1 MNTARSPK
9 KTMASWVADLEQ
21 GTAAR
26 RPDDGGRFGATARVS
41 PAKSKTHPPRRPPPF
56 HTFPDP
62 APQPVP
68 PRLSG
73 NKSPGKRPRGA
84 AGDAEDAAVSARA
97 GPTKPASGR
106 SAEPKRTQTLDK
118 NMESIVEDRPFRAD
132 VVSRADARLT
142 DARAA
147 SSLWDRVE
155 TAVESCS
162 VALDDAAAATE
173 SDAHPDPAAGTP
185 GFGRTSNA
193 AYGAGSAAAGSRGSN
208 VSNATRK
215 KRVTRAASKIRM
227 ARNELRGLRSAFDEL
242 RDFATATQ
250 AALFRAR
257 RTENDLRSTAGY
269 AEETTARLKRTSQA
283 HKQAQMT
290 AKQLGEALDAANAHI
305 ADLSAKLRSAEA
317 EASEVSEARAIRE
330 RALTALERVEKAESA
345 NVRHKEAV
353 AKLTADNMV
362 FLMRLKESETELRD
376 ARAEADSMRVEL
388 EESRGAWF
396 DKARRDVERVVQNA
410 MRRAESADAALE
422 AEIAQGE
429 KRAKEWAEENARLRA
444 VAAQNESLAETTTR
458 AAAALDEAAEAGRL
472 NDLALRDSRR
482 REFDALNAQKA
493 ATAAMAAAREEMG
506 VLKQR
511 MAMMAAALE
520 DQKRV
525 SEGLVEKARTSVAA
539 LATQQQINA
548 GVMRLKNDAEWRM
561 LEMRAAF
568 ERAGLE
574 APRIE
579 ERHER
584 DEHASDVKTLSTP
597 RLAGRPGPAEK
608 NGGVNHSALSPLPAP
623 NDFGLDTPMPISP
636 ETLARATEEA
646 MRLAGVP
653 ARAPVA
659 ESVAAALEEYRREF
673 AFSPE
678 KKPAEKTSPAPKK
691 SPPRRSPAKPP
702 GSRAEKGELP
712 ARARAG
718 MSTTAAPLVANSRH
732 GNVYG
737 AAEAKANPADPA
749 DPARN
754 PKRLFR
760 DARDAFAGEN
770 RSPSSR
776 AKNEAKHPTSPVS
789 VSPAASPSRAAASPS
804 FRGTATAKGP
814 AWGASPAKGKFR
826 EDRAA
831 ADAVADARRASAE
844 WSRAQARSYS
854 SKKSR
859 QEAPDAPPSPDP
871 GHADVGSQG
880 SHFHAAY
887 APLPSEPPGT
897 HVGFAAENQTI
908 LSRGENPRSPKEHVS
923 FRASMATAASNAR
936 RRVDMDH
943 GSQTVGPVVPVALP
957 VSGEPFAGS
966 RADEFAGG
974 DAVGDAVVPEEVFL
988 RAAERGTSA
997 KHTRAKEVVVDDTA
1011 AFEDGW
1017 IGGRPAVSSRANAGD
1032 AGGMTR
1038 VASRASA
1045 ATVSD
1050 SDDDDDA
1057 RENKKRRAAGSLT
1070 APREDDSRRAGSS
1083 EEASDSAPEFFF
1095 DFGIAAEHEA
1105 AMTRL
1110 LGPGPRGQGYGQDY
1124 GATRRV
1130 SPRRRTEAES
1140 RNSRT
1145 TNEEEEDAVEI
1156 DIDARAGAVSF
1167 SNALPRI
1174 R

>member
-26 RPDDGGRFGATARVS
+26 HPDDGGRFGATARVS

-73 NKSPGKRPRGA
+73 NKSPGKRPRGG
-84 AGDAEDAAVSARA
+84 AGDAENAAVSKRA
-97 GPTKPASGR
+97 GPSKIPSSGR
-106 SAEPKRTQTLDK
+106 SAEPKRSLETQEHK
-118 NMESIVEDRPFRAD
+118 NMMESIVEDRPFRAD
-132 VVSRADARLT
+132 EENRRADARLT
-142 DARAA
+142 DTRAA

-173 SDAHPDPAAGTP
+173 SDARPDPAAGTP

-193 AYGAGSAAAGSRGSN
+193 AYGAGSAVSN

-227 ARNELRGLRSAFDEL
+227 ARNELRGLQSAFDEL

-317 EASEVSEARAIRE
+317 QASEVFEARAIRE
-330 RALTALERVEKAESA
+330 RALTALERVDKAESA

-376 ARAEADSMRVEL
+376 ARAEADSMRLEL

-422 AEIAQGE
+422 QEIAQNE

-444 VAAQNESLAETTTR
+444 VAAQNESLAETTAR
-458 AAAALDEAAEAGRL
+458 ATCALDEAAEAGRL

-493 ATAAMAAAREEMG
+493 ATAAMTAAREEMG

-511 MAMMAAALE
+511 MALMAAALE

-525 SEGLVEKARTSVAA
+525 SEGLVEKARTSVVA

-574 APRIE
+574 APAIDEGRIV
-579 ERHER
+579 
-584 DEHASDVKTLSTP
+584 DDASQNATTLGTP
-597 RLAGRPGPAEK
+597 RLAGRPGPFEK
-608 NGGVNHSALSPLPAP
+608 NGGVNHSALSPLPSA

-646 MRLAGVP
+646 MRMAGVP

-659 ESVAAALEEYRREF
+659 QSVAAALEEYRASEF

-678 KKPAEKTSPAPKK
+678 KKPADKKAPAPKK
-691 SPPRRSPAKPP
+691 SPTRRSPAKPP
-702 GSRAEKGELP
+702 GSRLEKGEPP

-737 AAEAKANPADPA
+737 AAEAKANLS
-749 DPARN
+749 PARD
-754 PKRLFR
+754 PKRLIPFS
-760 DARDAFAGEN
+760 AREANAGEN
-770 RSPSSR
+770 RSPSP
-776 AKNEAKHPTSPVS
+776 KTKAKHPTSPVS
-789 VSPAASPSRAAASPS
+789 GSPFASPSRTNSSPS
-804 FRGTATAKGP
+804 RGTAPNKAP

-859 QEAPDAPPSPDP
+859 QEASGAPPSP
-871 GHADVGSQG
+871 GHAESGSY
-880 SHFHAAY
+880 SHAAY
-887 APLPSEPPGT
+887 APLPSEPPG
-897 HVGFAAENQTI
+897 VNAGLAAENVTTF
-908 LSRGENPRSPKEHVS
+908 LSSPSRAKEHVS
-923 FRASMATAASNAR
+923 FRSSMATAASNAR
-936 RRVDMDH
+936 RRVDMD
-943 GSQTVGPVVPVALP
+943 PVPVALP
-957 VSGEPFAGS
+957 DDDAG
-966 RADEFAGG
+966 
-974 DAVGDAVVPEEVFL
+974 GDAVVPEEVFL
-988 RAAERGTSA
+988 RAAERGTHGA
-997 KHTRAKEVVVDDTA
+997 KNARAKEIVVDENA
-1011 AFEDGW
+1011 ALEDGW
-1017 IGGRPAVSSRANAGD
+1017 IGGRPAVSSRTNAD
-1032 AGGMTR
+1032 EAGGMTR

-1057 RENKKRRAAGSLT
+1057 PENKKRRAAGSET
-1070 APREDDSRRAGSS
+1070 VRREMDSRLPGSS
-1083 EEASDSAPEFFF
+1083 EDASDSEPEF

-1124 GATRRV
+1124 GATRQKL
-1130 SPRRRTEAES
+1130 SPRRRMEFVRDS
-1140 RNSRT
+1140 SL
-1145 TNEEEEDAVEI
+1145 TNEEEEDAEV
-1156 DIDARAGAVSF
+1156 DAKAGAVSF